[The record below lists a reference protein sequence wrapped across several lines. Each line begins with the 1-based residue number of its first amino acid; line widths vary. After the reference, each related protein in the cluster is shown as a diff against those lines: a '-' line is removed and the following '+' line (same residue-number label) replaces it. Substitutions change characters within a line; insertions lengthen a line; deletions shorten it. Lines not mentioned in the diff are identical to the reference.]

1 MVILKR
7 TVDHVLKSTAYLGRF
22 FLIALM
28 LTIII
33 DVVGRRFMNTSS
45 VALQELE
52 WHFHGALFLLCLG
65 FTYMENAHVR
75 VDLFRENFSSKT
87 NRLIEIFGC
96 LFFLIPY
103 CAVVIYFGIEFTLKS
118 YVANEVSAAAEGLSH
133 RWIIKSLIPIGFLLL
148 GLSGFS
154 VLLNKA
160 EEENGRSD

>member
-7 TVDHVLKSTAYLGRF
+7 TVDQILKSTAYMGRF

-28 LTIII
+28 LTILF

-65 FTYMENAHVR
+65 FTYVEDAHVR
-75 VDLFRENFSSKT
+75 VDLFREKFSLKT

-96 LFFLIPY
+96 IFFLIPY

-118 YVANEVSAAAEGLSH
+118 YLANEVSAAAEGLSH
-133 RWIIKSLIPIGFLLL
+133 RWIIKSFIPIGFLLL
-148 GLSGFS
+148 GLSAFS
-154 VLLNKA
+154 VLLNKPGDK
-160 EEENGRSD
+160 NG